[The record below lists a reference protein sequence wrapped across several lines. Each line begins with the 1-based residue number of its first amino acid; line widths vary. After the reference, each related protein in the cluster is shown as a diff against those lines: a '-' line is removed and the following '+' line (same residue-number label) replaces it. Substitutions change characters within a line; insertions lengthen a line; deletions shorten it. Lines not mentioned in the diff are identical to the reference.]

1 MSLVKRD
8 DSKFWWVDFA
18 APSGKRIRR
27 STGTA
32 NKKAA
37 QEFCDRLKSEL
48 WRQDKLGEEPDRTFE
63 EAAVRFLQLSE
74 GQRDY
79 KTKVRHVRYWR
90 DEFTGRPVSSL
101 TTERIMD
108 ALPTHQVHK
117 HKGPQKLSP
126 ATKNRYLSTI
136 RRILSLCEE
145 WRWIHKAPKLR
156 PYAEP
161 EVRVRWITEDEAYQL
176 LAATPRHW
184 LKHAIQMAL
193 ATGMRAGEILKL
205 EWSEVDLKREVAWIT
220 AEKSK
225 SFSARVVPLNEL
237 AIRVIQAR
245 IGTHPKYVFTRN
257 GNPQTQID
265 PKMFR
270 RACEKAGI
278 DDFTF
283 HDLRH
288 TWASWHVQKGTPL
301 FALKELGGWK
311 TLEMVKKYAHLGT
324 EHLSQYANNVTFMAR
339 LDQKAKTPPLKVALS
354 S

>member
-1 MSLVKRD
+1 MSLVKRG
-8 DSKFWWVDFA
+8 DSKFWWVVFT
-18 APSGKRIRR
+18 APSGKRVRR

-37 QEFCDRLKSEL
+37 QEFCDRLKAEY
-48 WRQDKLGEEPDRTFE
+48 WRQDKLGEDPDRAFE
-63 EAAVRFLQLSE
+63 EAAVRFLHISE
-74 GQRDY
+74 GLRDY

-90 DEFTGRPVSSL
+90 TEFSGMPVNSL

-108 ALPTHQVHK
+108 SLPTHQVLPK
-117 HKGPQKLSP
+117 QGKLKLSP

-136 RRILSLCEE
+136 RRILSLYEE

-156 PYAEP
+156 PYTEP
-161 EVRVRWITEDEAYQL
+161 EVRVRWITEDEAYNL

-193 ATGMRAGEILKL
+193 ATGMRSGEILKL
-205 EWSEVDLKREVAWIT
+205 EWSEVDLKRKVAWVT

-225 SFSARVVPLNEL
+225 SFSARAIPLNDL
-237 AIRVIQAR
+237 ALRVIHER
-245 IGTHPKYVFTRN
+245 IGTHPKYIFTRN
-257 GNPQTQID
+257 GSPQKHID
-265 PKMFR
+265 PKMFQ
-270 RACEKAGI
+270 RACLKAGI
-278 DDFTF
+278 EDFTF

-288 TWASWHVQKGTPL
+288 TWASWHVQQGTPL

-311 TLEMVKKYAHLGT
+311 TLEMVKKYAHLGN
-324 EHLSQYANNVTFMAR
+324 EHLAQYANLDTFLTR
-339 LDQKAKTPPLKVALS
+339 SDQATKTPPIKVALS

>member
-1 MSLVKRD
+1 MQ
-8 DSKFWWVDFA
+8 A
-18 APSGKRIRR
+18 
-27 STGTA
+27 
-32 NKKAA
+32 
-37 QEFCDRLKSEL
+37 
-48 WRQDKLGEEPDRTFE
+48 
-63 EAAVRFLQLSE
+63 SE

-79 KTKVRHVRYWR
+79 QTKIRHVRYWR
-90 DEFTGRPVSSL
+90 EQFSGAAISSL
-101 TTERIMD
+101 TTEGIFD
-108 ALPTHQVHK
+108 ALPTHQILK
-117 HKGPQKLSP
+117 NKGKQKLSP
-126 ATKNRYLSTI
+126 ATRNRYLSTI

-156 PYAEP
+156 AYTEAE
-161 EVRVRWITEDEAYQL
+161 VCVRWLTEDQAYHL
-176 LAATPRHW
+176 LAAIPRDW
-184 LKHAIQMAL
+184 LKHAVQMAL
-193 ATGMRAGEILKL
+193 ATGLRSGEILKL
-205 EWSEVDLKREVAWIT
+205 EWSEVDLKRKVAWIP

-257 GNPQTQID
+257 GSPQTQID

-278 DDFTF
+278 ENFTF

-311 TLEMVKKYAHLGT
+311 TLEMVKKYTHLRT
-324 EHLSQYANNVTFMAR
+324 EHLSQYASNVTFTAR
-339 LDQKAKTPPLKVALS
+339 LDQATKTPPIKVALS